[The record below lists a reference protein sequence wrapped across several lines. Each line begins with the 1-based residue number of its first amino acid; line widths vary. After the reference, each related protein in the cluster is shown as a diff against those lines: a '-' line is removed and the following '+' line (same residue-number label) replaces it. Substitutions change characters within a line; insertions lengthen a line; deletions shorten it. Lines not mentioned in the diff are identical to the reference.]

1 MVWCAS
7 NSSVFLVGDARL
19 FHVLLVLV
27 DVGVFNVTVP
37 LVLVDVDVLLVLV
50 DIA

>member
-1 MVWCAS
+1 MGQPP
-7 NSSVFLVGDARL
+7 LGPKR
-19 FHVLLVLV
+19 LV